1 MDLRETEGICHE
13 WGDVCFTAFLWG
25 DREKFT
31 RCARSVLVQSIFA
44 APWQE
49 FGQFE
54 VVQRLQK
61 GGRREDQ
68 RLFSS
73 SSVAA
78 WQRKQKK
85 PVWRFTVSAEL
96 VLASIFFISFSEVH
110 LCSTAAFPELE
121 LSAVLLPKSNTFSVH
136 VLFFF

>member
-1 MDLRETEGICHE
+1 MNLRETEGICHE

-54 VVQRLQK
+54 VVQRRGQIRGL
-61 GGRREDQ
+61 GRDKT
-68 RLFSS
+68 S
-73 SSVAA
+73 
-78 WQRKQKK
+78 
-85 PVWRFTVSAEL
+85 
-96 VLASIFFISFSEVH
+96 
-110 LCSTAAFPELE
+110 
-121 LSAVLLPKSNTFSVH
+121 
-136 VLFFF
+136 